1 MLEQYRLIDFH
12 FKNNLK
18 RFPQPRTVEIR
29 FSLEYGLIKK
39 IPPFRMY
46 LGERKAP
53 IVFCTNE
60 FNRLKADS
68 FWSWNSSFHLRKETG
83 LMTKNPNLLRQRFQ
97 SHEMKTISFDIEKY
111 FKFSIIFKDLKVQP
125 NSSISVVWFFNHV
138 NEIDP
143 GDKFY
148 KKTTNEKKRPPT
160 NTEDKRRNLRII
172 HKNVLLFRRGQ
183 RSLKNVRLWPL
194 TQRFRLHLYSSFKR
208 LKIINKSVSV
218 FIYAILTNFIFALSK
233 HNIHKW

>member
-1 MLEQYRLIDFH
+1 MKFVVSFKERNRLNDKKSKPAKTTFSKSRNENNKFWYRKIFQIFNYFQRSKSAAKFQYFCRLI
-12 FKNNLK
+12 
-18 RFPQPRTVEIR
+18 
-29 FSLEYGLIKK
+29 
-39 IPPFRMY
+39 
-46 LGERKAP
+46 
-53 IVFCTNE
+53 
-60 FNRLKADS
+60 
-68 FWSWNSSFHLRKETG
+68 
-83 LMTKNPNLLRQRFQ
+83 
-97 SHEMKTISFDIEKY
+97 
-111 FKFSIIFKDLKVQP
+111 
-125 NSSISVVWFFNHV
+125 FNHV
-138 NEIDP
+138 NEIDL